1 MKGSAAVGPNNPTA
15 INNNYLTVDQGR
27 NPMLNEYANK
37 DEQSRVG
44 KGAVAPYFGRND
56 MDMENDMQ

>member
-1 MKGSAAVGPNNPTA
+1 MGPNNPTA